1 MTKKKFLTLLLCLV
15 LIVSVT
21 LPTTL
26 ALSSDSDGASDEV
39 SLTPEEPGA
48 EGEEGEEP
56 EPYDGPI
63 DQELPEDPEDP
74 EDPENP
80 DEPVCTCDPQ
90 PEEGEPHQLDCPLYE
105 EPEAQDSSHIP
116 TCFDGCEDPFCT
128 CPCHLFDRIM
138 ACRTLEEVEALIAAT
153 PEEALMAL
161 TAEQVAQIEA
171 HMESLMPAP
180 LPAIVIEESEPP
192 VESEIYS
199 PTVNFTYV
207 APFGEP
213 VTGGR

>member
-15 LIVSVT
+15 MIVSVT

-48 EGEEGEEP
+48 EGEEEP

-63 DQELPEDPEDP
+63 DQELPEDPEN
-74 EDPENP
+74 PENP

-116 TCFDGCEDPFCT
+116 TCFDGCEEPFCT

-138 ACRTLEEVEALIAAT
+138 ACMTIEEAEAIIEAAS
-153 PEEALMAL
+153 EEALAL
-161 TAEQVAQIEA
+161 LTEEQIALIEA
-171 HMESLMPAP
+171 HLTALMPEP
-180 LPAIVIEESEPP
+180 LPPITIEESEPP

>member
-74 EDPENP
+74 ENP
-80 DEPVCTCDPQ
+80 DEPVCTCEPQ

-105 EPEAQDSSHIP
+105 EPEAQDSKHIP

-138 ACRTLEEVEALIAAT
+138 ACMTIEEAEAIIEAAS
-153 PEEALMAL
+153 EEALAL
-161 TAEQVAQIEA
+161 LTEEQIALIEA
-171 HMESLMPAP
+171 HLTALMPEP
-180 LPAIVIEESEPP
+180 LPPITIEESEPP